1 MAFWSEAQVEPKRK
15 FKFVVTITGDSAR
28 NIVIPSYVIKKADK
42 PSFSI
47 SEAKHSFLG
56 HNFFFPGKLE
66 WKEVSI
72 TLVDAAGFN
81 EKDRTDGSAGTD
93 KDGIAS
99 GATTSDQTDQTFSI
113 MSLLHEFGYQHPTL
127 TAAAMTSGG
136 VTAGGTRT
144 FSKYAGTTSLGGVK
158 FQSLDSNGAILE
170 EWTLKNAWIKEV
182 TFGDGDYSSDDVVD
196 ITLKIRY
203 DWAEFSNSPKGTGVI
218 YPTP

>member
-15 FKFVVTITGDSAR
+15 FKFVITITGDSSK

-42 PSFSI
+42 PSFTI

-66 WKEVSI
+66 WKEVGI
-72 TLVDAAGFN
+72 TLVDAAGFD
-81 EKDRTDGSAGTD
+81 EKDAADPTAGTD
-93 KDGIAS
+93 KS
-99 GATTSDQTDQTFSI
+99 GTALQTDQTFSI
-113 MSLLHEFGYQHPTL
+113 MRLLHEFGYQHPTQ

-136 VTAGGTRT
+136 VVAGGAKT
-144 FSKYAGTTSLGGVK
+144 FSKWAGTTALGGVK
-158 FQSLDSNGAILE
+158 FQALDSNGEVIE

-196 ITLKIRY
+196 IQLKIRY
-203 DWAEFSNSPKGTGVI
+203 DWAEFNNSPAGGTTI